1 MGSDS
6 GILSIGLFDLFGLF
20 ALYALISRINPVWGQ
35 YMFSVAGVLVLWLAL
50 SGLEKPN
57 YSCGFAL
64 TACLVVGFVFGRAT
78 AKPMKE
84 SDDA

>member
-6 GILSIGLFDLFGLF
+6 GILSIGLFVLFGLF
-20 ALYALISRINPVWGQ
+20 ALYVLISRINRVWGQ
-35 YMFSVAGVLVLWLAL
+35 YMFYVAGVLVLWLVL
-50 SGLEKPN
+50 SGLETPN
-57 YSCGFAL
+57 YSYGFAL

>member
-1 MGSDS
+1 MGNDS
-6 GILSIGLFDLFGLF
+6 GIFSIGLFVLFGLL

-35 YMFSVAGVLVLWLAL
+35 YMFYAAGVLVLWVVL
-50 SGLEKPN
+50 SGLETPN
-57 YSCGFAL
+57 YSYGFAL

-78 AKPMKE
+78 AKTKKE